1 MKEIEIKDLKEGQ
14 EIEIQGYVHE
24 FRDLGKIKFIQLRD
38 RSGIIQVTVKNQPD
52 LDLNREDVIKV
63 KGKVQSSNIAKAGIE
78 IISEKVEVLSKVRKK
93 LPVDPTGEVPSELDT
108 RLKYR
113 VLDLRKPEIK
123 RIFEAKSHL
132 AMAFRN
138 FLYNKG
144 FIEIHTSSIVAAATE
159 GGAELF
165 EIQYFEKKAYLAQSP
180 QLYKQIAVV
189 GGLEKV
195 YLTTPIFRAEKH
207 NTLYHLNEAISLDME
222 MAFIKD
228 HHDVIKVLKE
238 VFQHMIN
245 TAAEKMGTPE
255 KKINEIKTY
264 TYTEAV
270 ELLNKHGY
278 KIEWGEDFS
287 KEHEKGLYEILKED
301 AYVVTDFPA
310 DIRAFYTMRDP
321 ENPKIGRSFDL
332 FYKGLEVSSGAQRIH
347 DPDILEEELRKRGLD
362 PLDFEFYIEAFRYGA
377 PPHGGFGMGL
387 DRVVMK
393 FMDLSNIREAMLF
406 PRDRTRITP

>member
-1 MKEIEIKDLKEGQ
+1 MIKSVKPGQ
-14 EIEIQGYVHE
+14 EVTLYGYVHE

-38 RSGIIQVTVKNQPD
+38 RTGTIQVTVKNQPD
-52 LDLNREDVIKV
+52 LELNREDVVKV
-63 KGKVQSSNIAKAGIE
+63 KGKVQESNIAKAGIE
-78 IISEKVEVLSKVRKK
+78 VISEKVEVLSKVKKK
-93 LPVDPTGEVPSELDT
+93 LPVDPTGVVPSELDT

-113 VLDLRKPEIK
+113 VLDLRKPEIR

-132 AMAFRN
+132 AFAFRDY
-138 FLYNKG
+138 LYHRG

-165 EIQYFEKKAYLAQSP
+165 EVQYFEKKAYLAQSP

-207 NTLYHLNEAISLDME
+207 NTIYHLNEAISLDVE
-222 MAFIKD
+222 MAFIED
-228 HHDVIKVLKE
+228 HHDVIKVLKD
-238 VFQHMIN
+238 VFKHMIN
-245 TAAEKMGTPE
+245 YTAEKMGMPE
-255 KKINEIKTY
+255 NKINEIKTY

-270 ELLNKHGY
+270 DMLNKHGT

-287 KEHEKGLYEILKED
+287 KEHEKALYEILKED
-301 AYVVTDFPA
+301 AYVITDFPA

-321 ENPKIGRSFDL
+321 EDPRIGRSFDL
-332 FYKGLEVSSGAQRIH
+332 FYRGLEVSSGAQRIH
-347 DPDILEEELRKRGLD
+347 IPEVLEEELRKRGLD

-387 DRVVMK
+387 ERVTMK
-393 FMDLSNIREAMLF
+393 FMNLNNIREAMLF
-406 PRDRTRITP
+406 PRDRTRVTP